1 MYSMKYLLIIITFLC
16 LSTSAWSQIDSRQG
30 SGFSIPAIE
39 SEEGKATE
47 TNSLN
52 IEPLETPT
60 LNEPNTSNN
69 INGLTVSRQSDLNV
83 KEEFSMF
90 NKKKFG
96 NPAELFQGNLNKQ
109 LEMPYTEA
117 VNPDAVGSLVDQFFG
132 DFKTTSGKVNV
143 VYRDHQAFDGDR
155 IMVLVNDDIIKS
167 NVLLTNGYSGF
178 QFDLQPG
185 LNKIDFQALNTG
197 SSGPNT
203 AQFKVLDDDGN
214 VISGNTWNLAKGVK
228 GSIIIVKE

>member
-1 MYSMKYLLIIITFLC
+1 MKYIFSFIIFLC
-16 LSTSAWSQIDSRQG
+16 LSTTVWSQIDSRQG
-30 SGFSIPAIE
+30 NSLFIPAVE

-47 TNSLN
+47 VNSLD
-52 IEPLETPT
+52 IKPLEAPS
-60 LNEPNTSNN
+60 LNESNN
-69 INGLTVSRQSDLNV
+69 SDKVNGLTVTKHPSLNV

-96 NPAELFQGNLNKQ
+96 NPAELFQDNLDNQ
-109 LEMPYTEA
+109 LVMPDSEA
-117 VNPDAVGSLVDQFFG
+117 VNPDAVGSLVDQYFG
-132 DFKTTSGKVNV
+132 DFKTTSGTVNI

-167 NVLLTNGYSGF
+167 NVLLTNGFSGF
-178 QFDLQPG
+178 TFELQPG

-203 AQFKVLDDDGN
+203 AQFKVLDDEGN
-214 VISGNTWNLAKGVK
+214 YISGNTWNLAKGVK

>member
-1 MYSMKYLLIIITFLC
+1 MKYLFLFITFLC
-16 LSTSAWSQIDSRQG
+16 LSTTAWSQIDSRQG
-30 SGFSIPAIE
+30 NSLLIPAIE

-47 TNSLN
+47 VHSLDIKPLEAPSLN
-52 IEPLETPT
+52 ESID
-60 LNEPNTSNN
+60 SDKV
-69 INGLTVSRQSDLNV
+69 NGLTVTKHPSLNV

-96 NPAELFQGNLNKQ
+96 NPAELFQDNLDNQ
-109 LEMPYTEA
+109 LVMPDSEA
-117 VNPDAVGSLVDQFFG
+117 VNPDATGSLVDQYFG
-132 DFKTTSGKVNV
+132 DFKTTSGTVNI

-155 IMVLVNDDIIKS
+155 IMVFVNDDIIKS
-167 NVLLTNGYSGF
+167 NVLLTNGFSGF
-178 QFDLQPG
+178 TFELQPG

-203 AQFKVLDDDGN
+203 AQFKVLDEDGN
-214 VISGNTWNLAKGVK
+214 YISGNTWNLAKGVK